1 MPYFLPET
9 YLTGNTIEAPLPT
22 FAASKT
28 ACVLTY
34 VLDVQQ
40 KDLDGSITAANNWH
54 LDSLTTPTKVW
65 VGTPATSP
73 GWIEAFRE
81 YTVKVTA
88 SANGVSKT
96 YTLIRSV
103 DPCTPSSIEKPNI
116 SPEIHTKTGN
126 PLTVGSII

>member
-1 MPYFLPET
+1 
-9 YLTGNTIEAPLPT
+9 
-22 FAASKT
+22 
-28 ACVLTY
+28 
-34 VLDVQQ
+34 
-40 KDLDGSITAANNWH
+40 
-54 LDSLTTPTKVW
+54 LDSLTTPTIVRY
-65 VGTPATSP
+65 GNPAKSP
-73 GWIEAFRE
+73 GWSRAFIEF
-81 YTVKVTA
+81 TVKVTA